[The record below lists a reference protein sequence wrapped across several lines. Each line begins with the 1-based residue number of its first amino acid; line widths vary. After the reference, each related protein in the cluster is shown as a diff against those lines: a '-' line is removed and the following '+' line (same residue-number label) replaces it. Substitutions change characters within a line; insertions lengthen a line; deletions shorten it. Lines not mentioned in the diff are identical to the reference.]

1 MSSKDKDS
9 FFPGID
15 FNGDGQVD
23 IFESGLFFHMMQ
35 EEDEAISKGKGLFGS
50 KSVSSSISITFG
62 SDDDDED
69 EEDDFEDDEDEVV
82 ELDRDYSLDAKL
94 QEYQHRIDALIDE
107 LQEILDAE
115 EEFVDDGYDKYGETD
130 RYEQAENIVSNL
142 GDAISSLEDASF
154 NINMAGT

>member
-1 MSSKDKDS
+1 MMSSKDKNS

-50 KSVSSSISITFG
+50 VSSSISIDFG
-62 SDDDDED
+62 SDDDED

-82 ELDRDYSLDAKL
+82 ELDRDYSLDATL
-94 QEYQHRIDALIDE
+94 QEYQHKIDALIDE
-107 LQEILDAE
+107 LQQILDEE

-130 RYEQAENIVSNL
+130 RYEQAENIVNNL

-154 NINMAGT
+154 NLGMAGA

>member
-1 MSSKDKDS
+1 MMSSKDKNS

-50 KSVSSSISITFG
+50 VSSSISIDFG
-62 SDDDDED
+62 SDDDED

-82 ELDRDYSLDAKL
+82 ELDRDYSLDARL
-94 QEYQHRIDALIDE
+94 REYQHKIDALIDE
-107 LQEILDAE
+107 LQEILDEE

-130 RYEQAENIVSNL
+130 RYEQAENIVNYLS
-142 GDAISSLEDASF
+142 DAISDLENASF
-154 NINMAGT
+154 SIGMAAI

>member
-1 MSSKDKDS
+1 MSSKDSNS

-35 EEDEAISKGKGLFGS
+35 EEDKAISKGKGLFGAG
-50 KSVSSSISITFG
+50 SVSSSPSIDFG
-62 SDDDDED
+62 SDDDEE
-69 EEDDFEDDEDEVV
+69 EEDDFEDDEEI
-82 ELDRDYSLDAKL
+82 ELDRDYSLDARL
-94 QEYQHRIDALIDE
+94 QEYQHKIDALIDE

-130 RYEQAENIVSNL
+130 RYEQAENIVNNL